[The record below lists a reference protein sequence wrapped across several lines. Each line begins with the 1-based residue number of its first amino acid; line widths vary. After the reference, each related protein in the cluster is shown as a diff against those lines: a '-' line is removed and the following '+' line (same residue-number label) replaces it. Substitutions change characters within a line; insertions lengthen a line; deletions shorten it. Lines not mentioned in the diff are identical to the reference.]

1 MNVSVKYYNLLQH
14 KWLRMQ
20 MSAFKRAAGLGI
32 AKSLVNVRNVNVFI
46 DGIWFVNLSAKL
58 LKIIFLTFGNSDQ

>member
-32 AKSLVNVRNVNVFI
+32 AKSLVNVFI
-46 DGIWFVNLSAKL
+46 DGIRFVNLSATL
-58 LKIIFLTFGNSDQ
+58 LKIIFLTIGNSDQ